1 MTGESPEPQKFP
13 LDGFDLSRVS
23 SETLIALFD
32 TAPASHSYEGTRIVR
47 ISQSLIIKGGSGA
60 RPCEANILNIV
71 AGIGKEGAGSEGSI
85 AVPRVHRVIKVESER
100 IFYGARCLLVMD
112 FIDGPTVEACW
123 DTLNQTERED
133 IVSQVASM
141 INTLQS
147 FELSSQQQDL
157 PGPVGCKTCL
167 ARGFWFPDFGAGP
180 FNSKEDLEA
189 YFNRQ
194 LEISQLFNQ
203 APDTVLPFSFERLV
217 LTHQDIAPRNLIL
230 RPDGKV
236 FLIDWGD
243 AGIYP
248 EGLEYA
254 AFKARWYTAPE
265 FTAML
270 LEKVRRYEEFEQH
283 LQWIMFALTTGQWIG
298 YDFSAHENDLP

>member
-1 MTGESPEPQKFP
+1 MTRESPEPQKFP
-13 LDGFDLSRVS
+13 LDDFDLTEVS
-23 SETLIALFD
+23 DETLITLFD
-32 TAPASHSYEGTRIVR
+32 TAPVLHSYEGTRIVR

-60 RPCEANILNIV
+60 RPCEAHILNLV
-71 AGIGKEGAGSEGSI
+71 AGIGKEGTGSEGSI
-85 AVPRVHRVIKVESER
+85 AVPRVHRVTKVESEGF
-100 IFYGARCLLVMD
+100 FYGARCLLVMD

-123 DTLNQTERED
+123 DILNQTERED
-133 IVSQVASM
+133 VVSQVAS
-141 INTLQS
+141 IVNTLQS
-147 FELSSQQQDL
+147 FQLSPQQQEL

-180 FNSKEDLEA
+180 FNSKQELEA
-189 YFNRQ
+189 YFNGR

-203 APDTVLPFSFERLV
+203 APDTVPPFRFERLV

-248 EGLEYA
+248 EGLDFA
-254 AFKARWYTAPE
+254 AFKTRWYTAPD

-270 LEKVRRYEEFEQH
+270 LERVRRYDEFEQH

-298 YDFSAHENDLP
+298 YDFFCS